1 MYYDPEYDREVDENI
16 IRQQYDYFSQQN
28 WFNKSYEQFRAENFM
43 EISDNKGNQS
53 KETVGVEALVVNVD
67 DQNESISRPR
77 IRHGR

>member
-1 MYYDPEYDREVDENI
+1 
-16 IRQQYDYFSQQN
+16 
-28 WFNKSYEQFRAENFM
+28 M